1 MSKWSSLSTV
11 TQRTLGWHLTGPS
24 FFHLWNAQTCN
35 VSARALKPG
44 YLQMFRKSWRLFIP
58 NLALCTSTD
67 SRSRYRIETM
77 PTVPEKPQHNA
88 TRPQLES
95 FPELFLGFSTQD
107 KGLLHAT
114 ARKAQRTN
122 PESIT
127 SRVFHIPATPQL
139 IISVA
144 PTLNMS
150 CWEVLVLHLSIQVS
164 ESIQARKNGGSRYI
178 WPCESK

>member
-1 MSKWSSLSTV
+1 
-11 TQRTLGWHLTGPS
+11 
-24 FFHLWNAQTCN
+24 
-35 VSARALKPG
+35 
-44 YLQMFRKSWRLFIP
+44 MFRKSWRLFIP

-67 SRSRYRIETM
+67 SRSPRCCPKTQTQRDTTSTRIISRTLS
-77 PTVPEKPQHNA
+77 TK
-88 TRPQLES
+88 
-95 FPELFLGFSTQD
+95 TQD

-127 SRVFHIPATPQL
+127 SRVFYIPATPQL

-150 CWEVLVLHLSIQVS
+150 CWEVLLLHLSIQVS

-178 WPCESK
+178 WPCDSK